1 VSADGANQKLTRIG
15 STLVGTEEG
24 RCGITTVTTAG
35 NLAEITVEIMVKE
48 WAATMALNRALVKD
62 RVAALALSTAVV
74 MDGILVRITGKIMA
88 AVTDQN
94 SVAALVEVMAK
105 GMAVLARAM
114 VKDKEWAAAMA
125 QSMVVMVKGMAAA
138 LDKTLVKDKAV
149 VTVLNMVVA
158 MAKVWVA
165 AMAQSMVDTVKTM
178 AVTLASVGGLADATA
193 VSVRVDTAAPMT
205 GLKKTLMIA

>member
-1 VSADGANQKLTRIG
+1 
-15 STLVGTEEG
+15 
-24 RCGITTVTTAG
+24 
-35 NLAEITVEIMVKE
+35 MVKE

-74 MDGILVRITGKIMA
+74 MDGILVRIMGKIMA

-205 GLKKTLMIA
+205 GLKRISMIA